1 MRCSS
6 WLASPVSFSKPTM
19 TNAALALTQEHS
31 RASLFRSPASVLVIC
46 TNLLFACVHRTSP
59 PLPFL
64 ICQLPRNPAFRT
76 NMASD
81 AIEVVSKMAPSRE
94 DLTDEQMEEMLAQ
107 ATTRLR
113 EKEEAKMFQTEA
125 PHKFTFPK
133 MNAGAIEKPY
143 VVVKGHVAEADK
155 SRLIDDKHRQA
166 GSLIR
171 KVEDP
176 VTAKKLAAEV
186 CYILDFTP
194 SHHVYE
200 EDIPIFP
207 SSRVGAPFWCPSAKL
222 RVHLFIVTM
231 RHLHHIA
238 LLDTHLFVVPQ
249 LTL

>member
-1 MRCSS
+1 
-6 WLASPVSFSKPTM
+6 
-19 TNAALALTQEHS
+19 
-31 RASLFRSPASVLVIC
+31 
-46 TNLLFACVHRTSP
+46 
-59 PLPFL
+59 
-64 ICQLPRNPAFRT
+64 
-76 NMASD
+76 MASD
-81 AIEVVSKMAPSRE
+81 AIELVSKMAPSQE

-125 PHKFTFPK
+125 PQKFTFPK
-133 MNAGAIEKPY
+133 MNAGALEKPY

-155 SRLIDDKHRQA
+155 SRLIDDKHRQS

-186 CYILDFTP
+186 RSILYSITP
-194 SHHVYE
+194 KYVYE

-222 RVHLFIVTM
+222 RVHLFIVTL
-231 RHLHHIA
+231 RHFHHIA
-238 LLDTHLFVVPQ
+238 LLDTHFHVVPR
-249 LTL
+249 LTLCSEKESDCRYPVVQLAQDRPHPGAQAGSAALEDA

>member
-1 MRCSS
+1 
-6 WLASPVSFSKPTM
+6 
-19 TNAALALTQEHS
+19 
-31 RASLFRSPASVLVIC
+31 
-46 TNLLFACVHRTSP
+46 
-59 PLPFL
+59 
-64 ICQLPRNPAFRT
+64 
-76 NMASD
+76 MASD
-81 AIEVVSKMAPSRE
+81 AIEAVSKMAPSQE

-125 PHKFTFPK
+125 PQKFTFPK
-133 MNAGAIEKPY
+133 MNAGALEKPY

-186 CYILDFTP
+186 RCILYFTTLQHTT
-194 SHHVYE
+194 SMRK
-200 EDIPIFP
+200 ISQFFP

-222 RVHLFIVTM
+222 RVRLFIVTL
-231 RHLHHIA
+231 RHFHHIA
-238 LLDTHLFVVPQ
+238 LLDTHFEVVPP
-249 LTL
+249 LTSVIRKRKRLPVPNGSTCLRPTLPRSSREICSS

>member
-1 MRCSS
+1 
-6 WLASPVSFSKPTM
+6 
-19 TNAALALTQEHS
+19 
-31 RASLFRSPASVLVIC
+31 
-46 TNLLFACVHRTSP
+46 
-59 PLPFL
+59 
-64 ICQLPRNPAFRT
+64 
-76 NMASD
+76 MASD
-81 AIEVVSKMAPSRE
+81 AIEVVSKMAPSQE

-113 EKEEAKMFQTEA
+113 EKEEAKMFEAEA
-125 PHKFTFPK
+125 PQKFTFPK

-155 SRLIDDKHRQA
+155 SRLIDDKHLQS

-186 CYILDFTP
+186 RYILCFTTP
-194 SHHVYE
+194 HHVYE
-200 EDIPIFP
+200 EDIPSFP

-222 RVHLFIVTM
+222 RVHLFIVTL
-231 RHLHHIA
+231 RHFNHIA
-238 LLDTHLFVVPQ
+238 LFDTQLDFVPQ

>member
-1 MRCSS
+1 MQCSLVGLPHQALS
-6 WLASPVSFSKPTM
+6 QPTRTM
-19 TNAALALTQEHS
+19 TTAALALASTLKPTFPPAH
-31 RASLFRSPASVLVIC
+31 ASLFRSPASALVNVRIFYLPAP
-46 TNLLFACVHRTSP
+46 TTPLLLLFLSSSASFFGIRH
-59 PLPFL
+59 FE
-64 ICQLPRNPAFRT
+64 Q

-81 AIEVVSKMAPSRE
+81 AIEAVSKMAPSQE

-125 PHKFTFPK
+125 PQKFTFPK
-133 MNAGAIEKPY
+133 MNAGALEKPY

-186 CYILDFTP
+186 RHILYFTK

-200 EDIPIFP
+200 EDIPIFSLEQSRGTVLVSFCQTE
-207 SSRVGAPFWCPSAKL
+207 SS
-222 RVHLFIVTM
+222 FIHSYSETLPP
-231 RHLHHIA
+231 HC
-238 LLDTHLFVVPQ
+238 
-249 LTL
+249 LT

>member
-1 MRCSS
+1 
-6 WLASPVSFSKPTM
+6 M
-19 TNAALALTQEHS
+19 TLDALAQQRPL
-31 RASLFRSPASVLVIC
+31 RASLASFGSAAITLDNFPI
-46 TNLLFACVHRTSP
+46 LLFATANLTTSP
-59 PLPFL
+59 SLPSP
-64 ICQLPRNPAFRT
+64 ICQLLRIPAFRT

-81 AIEVVSKMAPSRE
+81 AIEVVSKMAPSQE

-113 EKEEAKMFQTEA
+113 EKEEPKMFQTEA
-125 PHKFTFPK
+125 PQKFTFPK
-133 MNAGAIEKPY
+133 MDAGAIEKPY
-143 VVVKGHVAEADK
+143 VVVKGNVAEADK

-166 GSLIR
+166 GTLIR

-186 CYILDFTP
+186 RSHQLPITQ
-194 SHHVYE
+194 HHVYE

-222 RVHLFIVTM
+222 RVHLFIVTL
-231 RHLHHIA
+231 RHFHHIA
-238 LLDTHLFVVPQ
+238 LLDTQLNVLLR

>member
-1 MRCSS
+1 
-6 WLASPVSFSKPTM
+6 
-19 TNAALALTQEHS
+19 
-31 RASLFRSPASVLVIC
+31 
-46 TNLLFACVHRTSP
+46 
-59 PLPFL
+59 
-64 ICQLPRNPAFRT
+64 
-76 NMASD
+76 MASD
-81 AIEVVSKMAPSRE
+81 AIEAVSKMAPSQE

-113 EKEEAKMFQTEA
+113 EKEEAKMFEAEA
-125 PHKFTFPK
+125 PQKFTFPK
-133 MNAGAIEKPY
+133 MNAGALEKPY

-155 SRLIDDKHRQA
+155 SRLIDDKHRQS

-186 CYILDFTP
+186 RYILCFTAP
-194 SHHVYE
+194 HHVYE

-222 RVHLFIVTM
+222 RVHLFIVTL
-231 RHLHHIA
+231 RHFHHIA
-238 LLDTHLFVVPQ
+238 LLDTHFHVVPQ